1 MLVTIPLCLSCHKQ
15 AIQGTVKKRVC
26 LFCPLLMS
34 MSSGLDSVDLSCDKC
49 DGEELGAVLGERC
62 RGLTPLS
69 VVFTNRRGGC
79 FYCRSHC
86 TEDDSAF

>member
-1 MLVTIPLCLSCHKQ
+1 
-15 AIQGTVKKRVC
+15 
-26 LFCPLLMS
+26 MS
-34 MSSGLDSVDLSCDKC
+34 PGLDSVDLSCDKC

-79 FYCRSHC
+79 VAGYIVQRIIQHFDYDVCQVGDGISV
-86 TEDDSAF
+86 EIGIYSNIYLMKQ